1 MDTIRQTLKRKFG
14 IWLDQRCD
22 KGLDTYGHEL
32 DDCPDD
38 KFDWRDMLIEE
49 LLDGLQ
55 YQEKEIKRLKKEL
68 ESTKRIAQFFSKHI
82 ERLEKPKE
90 PFFKGYK
97 PKPPYFDLDD

>member
-1 MDTIRQTLKRKFG
+1 MDTIRETLKRKFG

-55 YQEKEIKRLKKEL
+55 YQEKEIRRLKKEL
-68 ESTKRIAQFFSKHI
+68 SISSDKKA
-82 ERLEKPKE
+82 
-90 PFFKGYK
+90 
-97 PKPPYFDLDD
+97 PYADLDD